1 MAAKGG
7 SAFCVQEV
15 FHERVK
21 SYKNWKEA
29 ETMLGKKRE
38 AKAKYEV
45 LNKSDKAAQV
55 KQEIT
60 EVYNDHLTL
69 HWTRLKKRHNTL

>member
-1 MAAKGG
+1 M
-7 SAFCVQEV
+7 QEV

-45 LNKSDKAAQV
+45 LNKSDKATQV

-60 EVYNDHLTL
+60 EVMTI
-69 HWTRLKKRHNTL
+69 